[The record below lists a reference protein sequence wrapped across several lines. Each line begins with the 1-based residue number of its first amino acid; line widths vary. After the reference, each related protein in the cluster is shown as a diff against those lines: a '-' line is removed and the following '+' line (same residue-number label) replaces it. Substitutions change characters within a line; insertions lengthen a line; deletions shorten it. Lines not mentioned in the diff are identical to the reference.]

1 MKLNDKM
8 LQKELEGMK
17 LKNTSLQQDNDDL
30 HSRLDIEKSKVLR
43 YKALVK
49 KYQKLKD
56 EKQPD
61 TTVKDDLVC
70 TYRIIVQ

>member
-1 MKLNDKM
+1 M
-8 LQKELEGMK
+8 LQKELEEMK

-30 HSRLDIEKSKVLR
+30 QSRLDTEKKKPLEF
-43 YKALVK
+43 KALVK
-49 KYQKLKD
+49 KYQGLKD

>member
-1 MKLNDKM
+1 MKNKK
-8 LQKELEGMK
+8 LQKELAERK
-17 LKNTSLQQDNDDL
+17 LKNTRLQQDNNDL
-30 HSRLDIEKSKVLR
+30 QSGLDTEKKQLLE
-43 YKALVK
+43 YKALAK
-49 KYQKLKD
+49 KYQELKD